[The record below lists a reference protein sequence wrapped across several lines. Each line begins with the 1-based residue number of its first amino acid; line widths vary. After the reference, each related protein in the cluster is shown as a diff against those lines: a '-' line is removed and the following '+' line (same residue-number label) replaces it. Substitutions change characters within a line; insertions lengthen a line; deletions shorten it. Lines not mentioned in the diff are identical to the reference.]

1 VNKRGEFG
9 AASLYPSHYA
19 AHDGAE
25 AKLRDTAYLYDRPA
39 ASR

>member
-9 AASLYPSHYA
+9 AASLFPVTYA

-25 AKLRDTAYLYDRPA
+25 AKLRDA
-39 ASR
+39 AHMFEST